1 MSLFLPSEATPATAT
16 VTSNGA
22 PIPFTPRYFGALRET
37 DLAAVDGAELRARY
51 AGDGYVLLRNF
62 LPPAAVNALREGYLA
77 LFNSKPVAAPHGT
90 KGHPAYEF
98 VRAPA
103 FRAFVEQPLFQDLTQ
118 RLTGRA
124 MTPIRRTP
132 LRHFVPGVPV
142 ASRAH
147 IDGTYIDGTPTEV
160 VTVWT
165 PLGDCAH
172 RGGSLMYLEGS
183 HKDPELERKV
193 RNGAPLDRPQ
203 DVRPITHDL
212 KWLAD
217 LTNSR
222 WLAADFAAGDVVVHS
237 PAIIHA
243 TLDATTGVRV
253 SADIR
258 FRREDGPKDPRW
270 DNDWS
275 ADDGY

>member
-1 MSLFLPSEATPATAT
+1 MSSETIT

-37 DLAAVDGAELRARY
+37 DLNVVDDAELRARY
-51 AGDGYVLLRNF
+51 AADGYVLLRNF
-62 LPPAAVNALREGYLA
+62 LPAADVNTLRDAYLA
-77 LFNSKPVAAPHGT
+77 KFGGKPVTASHGT
-90 KGHPAYEF
+90 KGHPAYDF
-98 VRAPA
+98 VRETA
-103 FRAFVEQPLFQDLTQ
+103 FRAFVEQPTFQTLAE
-118 RLTGRA
+118 RLTGKA
-124 MTPIRRTP
+124 AAPIRRTP

-183 HKDPELERKV
+183 HTDADLERKV
-193 RNGAPLDRPQ
+193 RPGAPLDRTS

-217 LTNSR
+217 LTNRR

-258 FRREDGPKDPRW
+258 FRRQDGPKDPRW